1 MLRHFSLRTRLSSII
16 AGAGAVSYR
25 RFVVGDGR
33 KGVQPAVHLDWTD
46 IVGHDTAI
54 VSRLAAGELLAMMDL
69 CAKRVADVFLT
80 RANLKISTSTVGV
93 TNTMFSSPVL
103 HGDSVRMHG
112 RLVFCGTSS
121 LGIHIRF
128 FRRSPATLQDS
139 PAGESF
145 FTMVAIDKDLHAL
158 KVVPAVEL
166 TSEEDIEL
174 YKRYANIRD
183 VVKKR
188 EEEARIRAEKSVTVE
203 DVECSINKKKLS
215 HVPISSSCT
224 SAHRIFLL
232 YHLNN
237 NRTIFGGEL
246 MRWMEK
252 HAVHCARMF
261 TGNRHVYT
269 VVMHSVAF
277 HQPVFGTDWVVLQAD
292 VIYVRNTTMEVDVKL
307 SVERNG
313 QVVLTNRASFLLIN
327 TDEIGQKV
335 IIPKGLDL
343 KSASQDELLR
353 FAEAKARYEDR
364 LKFK

>member
-16 AGAGAVSYR
+16 ASAGAVNYR
-25 RFVVGDGR
+25 HLVVGNNST
-33 KGVQPAVHLDWTD
+33 GVQPAVHLDWTD
-46 IVGHDTAI
+46 IVGHDSAI

-69 CAKRVADVFLT
+69 CAKRVADVFL
-80 RANLKISTSTVGV
+80 RSSNLRISTSTVGV
-93 TNTMFSSPVL
+93 SNTLFSSPVL
-103 HGDSVRMHG
+103 HGDAVRMHG

-128 FRRSPATLQDS
+128 FRRSPPTLQES

-166 TSEEDIEL
+166 TSDEDIDL
-174 YKRYANIRD
+174 YKRYMLIRD
-183 VVKKR
+183 VTKR
-188 EEEARIRAEKSVTVE
+188 REDETKVRAETPITHK
-203 DVECSINKKKLS
+203 DVECGFNKNKIS
-215 HVPISSSCT
+215 HVPISSTCT

-277 HQPVFGTDWVVLQAD
+277 HQPVFGTDWVTMEAD

-313 QVVLTNRASFLLIN
+313 EIVLTNRASFLLLN
-327 TDEIGQKV
+327 SDEIGQK
-335 IIPKGLDL
+335 ISITKGLDL
-343 KSASQDELLR
+343 NCASRDELLR
-353 FAEAKARYEDR
+353 YAEAKTRYENC
-364 LKFK
+364 LKFR